1 MSTLEP
7 KEEKK
12 DKRGGKRKGVG
23 RKRTEETD
31 KVKQENLKVRL
42 SSLYKARAI
51 SKMAGG
57 KVITKIIDEFL
68 TSEYLRLCKVH
79 NIEPETYP
87 NTLRELEEYKLT
99 GKISPKENLE
109 IQQNTDASQ
118 SLEIDDITP
127 LN

>member
-1 MSTLEP
+1 MSTLET

-12 DKRGGKRKGVG
+12 EKRGGKRQGVG
-23 RKRTEETD
+23 RKRTEEMD

-42 SSLYKARAI
+42 SSLYKARAV

-79 NIEPETYP
+79 NIKPETYP

-99 GKISPKENLE
+99 GKVSPNKKDE
-109 IQQNTDASQ
+109 IQENTDNS
-118 SLEIDDITP
+118 
-127 LN
+127 